1 MANIQVMD
9 NKAVIEFDCLGT
21 PTHYRISDNI
31 NFTGST
37 WTTFP
42 NSQLQIKYPL
52 SEIKTYN
59 LFGQVKNDVMESNIR
74 TLTIDRLDDYVA
86 INLKVIVIDNGNT
99 GTTSNTVGVILQY
112 DGIPTQYKYALNP
125 NLVNGAVEW
134 SSYTWND
141 YSSFPSSFYIGGSDG
156 VKNFYFLLKDSR
168 DATSEKHNSILYNEP
183 VAPTLTGANYITP
196 YSGET
201 LTVTPIYT
209 GLATQYSSEKLGD
222 TPIWKSFNGTSF
234 DITLSEIGDNTFTLK
249 LKNIYG
255 ESTGY
260 NYTVNFAP
268 PAFNLES
275 VLINSGDTGT
285 TTNTVSVH
293 LNKIG
298 YGTASLM
305 RYALT
310 AEGITG
316 ATWVTYN
323 STFDYTFT
331 DAIPD
336 STLTLYVQIQ
346 DTIGTLSSIQSDSIY
361 YISVAKP
368 TAYIKDVDGNYGLI
382 DYGFVKLSRSS
393 SVSGDNNCNF
403 YDQDGNVM
411 GRLGRIAQ
419 ADMPINANSVQ
430 FQVYN
435 DWLNRDYPGDSNC
448 FFHHRDFYQNI
459 IIARDY
465 SGNKVLATGYKLYNL
480 TPGSYTVE
488 IWDMTIKVEAYG
500 ETAKWIINGVE
511 YQAPQSIRYT
521 NNGAV
526 GVEPEYV
533 THNITVDSSGIITI
547 VGCLNGGTYPDSSN
561 YITPGWGVIKLIKN

>member
-1 MANIQVMD
+1 MANIQVMN

-21 PTHYRISDNI
+21 PTHYRVSDNI
-31 NFTGST
+31 NFNGST
-37 WTTFP
+37 WTAFP
-42 NSQLQIKYPL
+42 NSQLQIEYPL

-59 LFGQVKNDVMESNIR
+59 LFGQVKNNIMESNIR
-74 TLTIDRLDDYVA
+74 TLIIDRLDDYVA
-86 INLKVIVIDNGNT
+86 INLKVVIIDSGNT
-99 GTTSNTVGVILQY
+99 GTTSNTVGVVLQY

-125 NLVNGAVEW
+125 NLINGEVDW
-134 SSYTWND
+134 TGYTWND
-141 YSSFPSSFYIGGSDG
+141 YSSFPSTFYIGGSDG
-156 VKNFYFLLKDSR
+156 IKNFYFLLKDNR
-168 DATSEKHNSILYNEP
+168 DTTSEQHNSILYNEP

-196 YSGET
+196 YTGET

-234 DITLSEIGDNTFTLK
+234 NITLSEIGDNTFTLL

-268 PAFNLES
+268 PEFGLES
-275 VLINSGDTGT
+275 ILINSGDSGT

-310 AEGITG
+310 SEGITD
-316 ATWVTYN
+316 ATWVTYS
-323 STFDYTFT
+323 STFDYTFN

-346 DTIGTLSSIQSDSIY
+346 DTIGTLSTIQSDNIY

-368 TAYIKDVDGNYGLI
+368 TAYIKDMGENFGLQ
-382 DYGFVKLSRSS
+382 DYGFVKLSRCSS
-393 SVSGDNNCNF
+393 TDGGTYSDI
-403 YDQDGNVM
+403 YDQEGNVM
-411 GRLGRIAQ
+411 GRFGRISQ
-419 ADMPINANSVQ
+419 ANMPINVNSVQ

-435 DWLNRDYPGDSNC
+435 DWVYREYPGDTNC
-448 FFHHRDFYQNI
+448 FFHNSDFYENI
-459 IIARDY
+459 IVARDY
-465 SGNKVLATGYKLYNL
+465 NGNKLLATGYKIYNL
-480 TPGSYTVE
+480 TPGSYTLS
-488 IWDMTIKVEAYG
+488 IWDMTTKWEAYG
-500 ETAKWIINGVE
+500 ETAKWIINGTE
-511 YQAPQSIRYT
+511 YQAPQNIRYT
-521 NNGAV
+521 NNGSV

-533 THNITVDSSGIITI
+533 THNITVDETGIITI
-547 VGCLNGGTYPDSSN
+547 VGCLNGGTYPDTNDST
-561 YITPGWGVIKLIKN
+561 TPGWGVIKLIKN